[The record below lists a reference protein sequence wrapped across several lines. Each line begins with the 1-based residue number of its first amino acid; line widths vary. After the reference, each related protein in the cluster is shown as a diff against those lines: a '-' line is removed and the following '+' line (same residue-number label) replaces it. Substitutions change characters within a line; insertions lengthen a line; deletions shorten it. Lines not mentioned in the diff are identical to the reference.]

1 MNDSHNNQEKL
12 KQVMADVFGV
22 PADTIND
29 SSSLETIERWDST
42 GHLNLVLALEEQF
55 DVRFNDDQMGEIT
68 TYPLVKGALEDLG
81 VHF

>member
-1 MNDSHNNQEKL
+1 MNDSRNSEDKL

-22 PADTIND
+22 PADAINN

-55 DVRFNDDQMGEIT
+55 DVRFNEDQMSEIT
-68 TYPLVKGALEDLG
+68 TYPLIKDALGDLG
-81 VHF
+81 VKF